1 MMQGGQLAFAPK
13 ELRMEEPSDLELLAR
28 AQASPV
34 AARRAFA
41 ILVNRYERPLYNFIL
56 RSVHSRALAEEL
68 FQETF
73 LRALKAMPAFRT
85 GAPNASVRAWLYRI
99 AVNLCRD
106 EVRSKHFQAA
116 HALAQELGDDLPH
129 GGPTP
134 EAAAELEQRARAVR
148 GAVQA
153 LSEVQREAV
162 VLFHYQGLT
171 YPEIA
176 EALGIPLGTVK
187 SRMHAAL
194 VSLGQALAHPDLL
207 SGLESA

>member
-1 MMQGGQLAFAPK
+1 
-13 ELRMEEPSDLELLAR
+13 MEELSDLELLRR
-28 AQASPV
+28 AQGSPA
-34 AARRAFA
+34 AARRAFSV
-41 ILVNRYERPLYNFIL
+41 LVKRYEHALFNFIL

-73 LRALKAMPAFRT
+73 LRALRSTSAFRVD
-85 GAPNASVRAWLYRI
+85 APNASVRAWLYRI

-106 EVRSKHFQAA
+106 EVRSKRFQAA
-116 HALAQELGDDLPH
+116 HALSQELGDDLPH

-134 EAAAELEQRARAVR
+134 EAAAENAQRAKAVR
-148 GAVQA
+148 DAVQA
-153 LSEVQREAV
+153 LSEIQREAV

-176 EALGIPLGTVK
+176 EALGVPLGTVK

-194 VSLGQALAHPDLL
+194 VALGQALAGPDHAN
-207 SGLESA
+207 GLESA

>member
-1 MMQGGQLAFAPK
+1 
-13 ELRMEEPSDLELLAR
+13 MEELSDSALVTA
-28 AQASPV
+28 AQESPD
-34 AARRAFA
+34 AARRAFSV
-41 ILVNRYERPLYNFIL
+41 LVKRYERPLFNFIL
-56 RSVHSRALAEEL
+56 RSVHARALAEEL

-73 LRALKAMPAFRT
+73 LRALKALPAFRPD
-85 GAPNASVRAWLYRI
+85 APNASVRAWLYRI

-106 EVRSKHFQAA
+106 EVRSKQYQAA
-116 HALAQELGDDLPH
+116 HALSQELGDDLPH
-129 GGPTP
+129 TGPSP
-134 EAAAELEQRARAVR
+134 EAAAETEQRARAVR

-153 LSEVQREAV
+153 LSELQREAV

-194 VSLGQALAHPDLL
+194 VALGQALAHPDLL
-207 SGLESA
+207 AGRESA

>member
-1 MMQGGQLAFAPK
+1 MQA
-13 ELRMEEPSDLELLAR
+13 MSDLELLSE
-28 AQASPV
+28 AQSSPS
-34 AARRAFA
+34 AARLAFA
-41 ILVNRYERPLYNFIL
+41 ELVRRYERPLFNFIL

-73 LRALKAMPAFRT
+73 LRALRAMPGFRT
-85 GAPNASVRAWLYRI
+85 AAPNASVRAWLYRI

-129 GGPTP
+129 GGPNP
-134 EAAAELEQRARAVR
+134 EAAAEVEQRARAVR
-148 GAVQA
+148 DAVQA

-176 EALGIPLGTVK
+176 DALGVPLGTVK

-194 VSLGQALAHPDLL
+194 VALGRALGQPDLD